1 MKASATTSSV
11 IMEQL
16 KIFSET
22 ISEFIFQL
30 IERLQTRGI
39 LDVRFCMLNH
49 LKIMEVVSFSWF
61 SLENC
66 LIVDF
71 KLNS

>member
-1 MKASATTSSV
+1 
-11 IMEQL
+11 MEQL

-61 SLENC
+61 R
-66 LIVDF
+66 VQF
-71 KLNS
+71 GKLFDRRL